1 MNVTANKINSKIAQR
16 RGEFDTVFESHWSM
30 VYNVIFRMVGDQDD
44 AQDLALETFWQY
56 YQKTP
61 TSEENLGGWLYRVAV
76 NLGLNALRASR
87 RRSQYE
93 REAGSQEIAGQQ
105 RLEPEQEAIL
115 SEAREVVREVLRQM
129 KPRSAKLLVLRYSG
143 LTYAEIADT
152 LGINPASV
160 GKMLA
165 RSQDEFQALYD
176 QVEGG

>member
-1 MNVTANKINSKIAQR
+1 
-16 RGEFDTVFESHWSM
+16 
-30 VYNVIFRMVGDQDD
+30 VIFRMIGDQDD

-61 TSEENLGGWLYRVAV
+61 ASGENISGWLYRVAV

-93 REAGSQEIAGQQ
+93 GEAGSQAIAEQQ
-105 RLEPEQEAIL
+105 SSEPEKEVIL
-115 SEAREVVREVLRQM
+115 FEERELVREVLSQM
-129 KPRSAKLLVLRYSG
+129 KPRSAKLLLLRFSG
-143 LTYAEIADT
+143 FTYAELADI
-152 LGINPASV
+152 LGVNPASV

-165 RSQDEFQALYD
+165 RSQDEFQALYS